1 MNSYTAPIYV
11 ANLALAKF
19 TTPNLQMNWQNANIS
34 FKVLEVENELDVC
47 AVDSYGSNDSSNE
60 SIKSRYSINDA

>member
-19 TTPNLQMNWQNANIS
+19 TKPNLQMNWQNANIS